1 MLPVVAGERET
12 RRQIWGYTA
21 IMAVAAFAPVLLGL
35 TGPIYGTVAV
45 IATLLF
51 AVLAFRVF
59 SSLELETH
67 NMKAERALFRY
78 SILYLFILFGAV
90 VVDRWVF
97 A

>member
-1 MLPVVAGERET
+1 
-12 RRQIWGYTA
+12 
-21 IMAVAAFAPVLLGL
+21 MAVTWFAPVLLGL